1 MTTQPPEIQLQVLV
15 GDDIKDPPAAN
26 HNTAKRNYWWWTKV
40 TIYTIL
46 VLLGQSVGLL
56 LGRLYFLKGGTS
68 KWISSVVQVA
78 GFPVLI
84 PYYLLVLST
93 SVKQKTKQDEPAAAS
108 PLTLVSIY
116 AGLGLILGFSTF
128 LYSVGLQYVPVS
140 TYTLLCSSQL
150 AFNSFFAYFL
160 NSQKFTPYVVNS
172 LVLLTVSS
180 LLLVFNTEDDEGGNG
195 GEGPAIP
202 RIKYTTG
209 FLCTLAA
216 SAIYGLILSLTELT
230 FAKVI
235 KRRTF
240 KHVMDMNICL
250 NLAATSVTL
259 VGLFA
264 SGEWKGLGGEMKTY
278 DAGTASYVMTLVGIA
293 VFWQLFYIG
302 IIGLMVVGLIFEVSS
317 LFSNSISVVGAPIVP
332 IMAVVF
338 FHDKMSGVKGV
349 SMALAIWGFVSYV
362 FPYYVDDRKSKA
374 ATAAGGSSRRSVD
387 VHDERN

>member
-1 MTTQPPEIQLQVLV
+1 E
-15 GDDIKDPPAAN
+15 
-26 HNTAKRNYWWWTKV
+26 RNYWWWTKV

-46 VLLGQSVGLL
+46 VLLGQSVALL

-78 GFPVLI
+78 GFPILI
-84 PYYLLVLST
+84 PYYLLKKPCWESNKKITFSKEAST
-93 SVKQKTKQDEPAAAS
+93 V
-108 PLTLVSIY
+108 TLVSIY
-116 AGLGLILGFSTF
+116 AGIGLIIGLNTF
-128 LYSVGLQYVPVS
+128 LYSVGLQYLPVS

-195 GEGPAIP
+195 GEGPTIP
-202 RIKYTTG
+202 RIKYITG

-216 SAIYGLILSLTELT
+216 SALYGLILSLTELT
-230 FAKVI
+230 FTRVI

-240 KHVMDMNICL
+240 RHVMDMNICL

-278 DAGTASYVMTLVGIA
+278 GPGTGPYVMTLVGIA
-293 VFWQLFYIG
+293 VFWELFFLG
-302 IIGLMVVGLIFEVSS
+302 VVGLIFEVSS

>member
-1 MTTQPPEIQLQVLV
+1 
-15 GDDIKDPPAAN
+15 
-26 HNTAKRNYWWWTKV
+26 YWWWTKV

-46 VLLGQSVGLL
+46 VLLGQSVALL

-78 GFPVLI
+78 GFPILI
-84 PYYLLVLST
+84 PYYLLKKPWGPPLATAEEAST
-93 SVKQKTKQDEPAAAS
+93 V
-108 PLTLVSIY
+108 TLVSIY
-116 AGLGLILGFSTF
+116 AGIGLIIGLNTF
-128 LYSVGLQYVPVS
+128 LYSVGLQYLPVS

-180 LLLVFNTEDDEGGNG
+180 LLLVFNTEDD
-195 GEGPAIP
+195 GPTIP
-202 RIKYTTG
+202 RIKYITG

-216 SAIYGLILSLTELT
+216 SALYGLILSLTELT
-230 FAKVI
+230 FTRVI

-240 KHVMDMNICL
+240 RHVMDMNICL

-278 DAGTASYVMTLVGIA
+278 GPGTGPYVMTLVGIA
-293 VFWQLFYIG
+293 VFWELFFLG
-302 IIGLMVVGLIFEVSS
+302 VVGLIFEVSS

>member
-93 SVKQKTKQDEPAAAS
+93 GPPLATAEEAS
-108 PLTLVSIY
+108 TVTLVSIY
-116 AGLGLILGFSTF
+116 AGIGLIIGLNTF
-128 LYSVGLQYVPVS
+128 LYSVGLQYLPVS

-195 GEGPAIP
+195 GEGPTIP
-202 RIKYTTG
+202 RIKYITG

-216 SAIYGLILSLTELT
+216 SALYGLILSLTELT
-230 FAKVI
+230 FTRVI

-240 KHVMDMNICL
+240 RHVMDMNICL

-278 DAGTASYVMTLVGIA
+278 GPGTGPYVMTLVGIA
-293 VFWQLFYIG
+293 VFWELFFLG
-302 IIGLMVVGLIFEVSS
+302 VVGLIFEVSS